1 MFKKLLFW
9 GKFMV
14 LKCWQLSLLIIKQ
27 LFSVKSQEN
36 GTSESFSPTQQQSQ
50 QSQTKHSKDHTESK
64 PNRSNKD
71 SNTNVQPNKKSKS
84 ESKSKQKNSNNNTND
99 KSETETVESKLEQNS
114 PSLQTQ
120 QNSVFEN
127 DSQSYLSNEL
137 DELESD
143 RHSLLEN
150 HDLLDNSDHS
160 LLDDD
165 NTHNLLNDANNEV
178 MMMQR
183 HREMLAGLVDNNHL
197 LPQMKSPLVNGY
209 GLLDRDTMSY
219 LGNDR
224 QISQINHG
232 LMDQKDMLL
241 RERSRSSL
249 LMRQN
254 EMLARQH
261 NAMVEPKHYVPNSS
275 IGLESAS
282 ELLGRVFI
290 QNFSYNCIK
299 NIMKHF
305 YMYAYVWFQTMFNHQ

>member
-1 MFKKLLFW
+1 M
-9 GKFMV
+9 
-14 LKCWQLSLLIIKQ
+14 
-27 LFSVKSQEN
+27 FSVKSQEN
-36 GTSESFSPTQQQSQ
+36 GTSESFSPTQLQSQ

-71 SNTNVQPNKKSKS
+71 SNSNGQPNKKSKS
-84 ESKSKQKNSNNNTND
+84 ESKSKQKNSNNSNSNTNE
-99 KSETETVESKLEQNS
+99 KSETDTVESKPEQNS

-282 ELLGRVFI
+282 ELLGRVFV
-290 QNFSYNCIK
+290 QNFSQCNCIN
-299 NIMKHF
+299 NILKHF
-305 YMYAYVWFQTMFNHQ
+305 YMYSCM